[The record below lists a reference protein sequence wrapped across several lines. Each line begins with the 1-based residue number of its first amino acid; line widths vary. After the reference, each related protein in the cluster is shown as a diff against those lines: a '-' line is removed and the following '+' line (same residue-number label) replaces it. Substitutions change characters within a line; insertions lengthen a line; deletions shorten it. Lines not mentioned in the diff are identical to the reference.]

1 MKNKSK
7 KLDPEITSAKTKKKR
22 PDKKR
27 KTYRRAP
34 FVDAMGNPRKRGAHT
49 SGGAIDKR
57 FDDNVLDAIEKA
69 LKLGLTKSIAASH
82 GGISPDTF
90 NRWMAEGSIAKEGT
104 RACIFYVKMTN
115 AVNLALSRH
124 MMVINRASWE
134 KGDARVAQW
143 YLEKMTK
150 EFEPKVHIGGI
161 SETPIEVDV
170 TARGKSLEVSLK
182 AILKKRP
189 DLTK

>member
-1 MKNKSK
+1 MKISETK
-7 KLDPEITSAKTKKKR
+7 SAKTKKKR
-22 PDKKR
+22 VYKKR
-27 KTYRRAP
+27 KTHRRAP

-90 NRWMAEGSIAKEGT
+90 NRWMAEGSVAREGT
-104 RACIFYVKMTN
+104 RAHIFYVKVTN
-115 AVNLALSRH
+115 AIDQAISRH
-124 MMVINRASWE
+124 IMVINRASWE

-143 YLEKMTK
+143 YLEKMCK
-150 EFEPKVHIGGI
+150 EFEPKMHVGGI
-161 SETPIEVDV
+161 PEAPVEVDI
-170 TARGKSLEVSLK
+170 TARGKSLEASLR